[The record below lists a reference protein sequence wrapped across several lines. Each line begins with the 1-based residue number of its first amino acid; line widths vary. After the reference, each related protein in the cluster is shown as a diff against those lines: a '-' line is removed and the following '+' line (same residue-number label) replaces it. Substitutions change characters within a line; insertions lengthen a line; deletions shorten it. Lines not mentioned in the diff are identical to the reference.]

1 MDAFIE
7 FLVSYGYAGMFIS
20 AVIAGSF
27 LPFSSEAVMMG
38 LIAAGLEPVPL
49 LVYATVGNWAGSM
62 FNYWLGHLGR
72 MEWIE
77 RYLHVKEEG
86 IERARRFV
94 GGRGAWMGFFAF
106 LPIIGTAICILLGL
120 MRANPYISALSIFL
134 GKVVRYLLVAYTS
147 MQIF

>member
-1 MDAFIE
+1 
-7 FLVSYGYAGMFIS
+7 
-20 AVIAGSF
+20 
-27 LPFSSEAVMMG
+27 MG
-38 LIAAGLEPVPL
+38 LIDTGLEPVPL

-77 RYLHVKEEG
+77 RYLHVKEES
-86 IERARRFV
+86 IERAQRFV